1 MSESFIEQIKNRAPM
16 ASVLDSMFA
25 ESIRLEAAKMA
36 SEKPKPYIAKNHYI
50 PEMVREC
57 LHEEDLQEAPMLY
70 CDRTSICV
78 ACPFCPLTHL
88 HIQGATD
95 KMASKF
101 AMSHC
106 QKGVYKFGDLLTG
119 DEIHRLIHRNRKAA
133 ASKRLYKEKMK
144 AKELA

>member
-1 MSESFIEQIKNRAPM
+1 MSESFVEQIKNRTPM
-16 ASVLDSMFA
+16 VSVLDSMFA
-25 ESIRLEAAKMA
+25 ETIRLEAARMA
-36 SEKPKPYIAKNHYI
+36 GNKPYVAKNHYI
-50 PEMVREC
+50 PEMVRQC

-88 HIQGATD
+88 HIQEG
-95 KMASKF
+95 MGSKF

-119 DEIHRLIHRNRKAA
+119 DEIQRLIKRNRKSL
-133 ASKRLYKEKMK
+133 ASKRLYKEKLK